1 MPNRKQYS
9 VQTDFFEGR
18 VGITTPYY
26 ESLPEA
32 ERDEAYIEVQF
43 GFRTLANGAL
53 ALAAYL
59 PDLLDKSEGHVNRWK
74 GFLVR
79 DLLWSDY
86 EQDERFKN
94 WIRRN
99 LEGDWDV
106 DNGPAHYLPEEIKL
120 INGLTSEAV
129 GAPLFALEH
138 EPHISFP
145 TAQNSHRYEDAHVDL
160 YRIIHD
166 GIDRG
171 CIEKLGERVKRP
183 LNVKSSQTLSGLK
196 TLFPSLDLDSAFS
209 APLEKVSQQRRRA
222 AHKQRLPRCT
232 ASGIRSFYNRPS

>member
-1 MPNRKQYS
+1 MALDRFDGIIGYFDPTVLAAYRAEPDKYS

-18 VGITTPYY
+18 VTITTPYY
-26 ESLPEA
+26 ESLSE
-32 ERDEAYIEVQF
+32 EDRDEAYIEVQF

-59 PDLLDKSEGHVNRWK
+59 PDLLDKSEGHVDRWK

-79 DLLWSDY
+79 DPSWSDY
-86 EQDERFKN
+86 EQDERFTN
-94 WIRRN
+94 WVRRYF
-99 LEGDWDV
+99 EGDWDV

-129 GAPLFALEH
+129 GAPLFALQQ

-166 GIDRG
+166 GIDRS
-171 CIEKLGERVKRP
+171 CIEKLGQRVNRP
-183 LNVKSSQTLSGLK
+183 LNAKSSQTLG
-196 TLFPSLDLDSAFS
+196 
-209 APLEKVSQQRRRA
+209 A
-222 AHKQRLPRCT
+222 ASMSR
-232 ASGIRSFYNRPS
+232 